1 MIMVMEMIF
10 HFDSTTIVVMLI
22 MSIIIIVI
30 GSSRSSI
37 SVISSSPL
45 PHIAKHAAQGHVGA
59 PAHSCRSALALHSS
73 QFADLTLKS
82 AVLKEQI
89 SILAWAM
96 K

>member
-10 HFDSTTIVVMLI
+10 HFDSTTVVVMLI
-22 MSIIIIVI
+22 ISIIIIII

-37 SVISSSPL
+37 IIISSPL

-73 QFADLTLKS
+73 RFADLTLKS

-89 SILAWAM
+89 SILAGAIN
-96 K
+96 